1 MKKMLENLGLI
12 TLVPFGLHISTTHN
26 LFMHLIIE
34 FLKIN
39 TMNEINQTLKEKMS
53 S

>member
-12 TLVPFGLHISTTHN
+12 TLVPFELQISTTHN

-34 FLKIN
+34 FL
-39 TMNEINQTLKEKMS
+39 
-53 S
+53 

>member
-12 TLVPFGLHISTTHN
+12 TIVPFGLHISTTHN
-26 LFMHLIIE
+26 LFMYLIIE
-34 FLKIN
+34 FKKIN
-39 TMNEINQTLKEKMS
+39 TMSEINQISKEKMS